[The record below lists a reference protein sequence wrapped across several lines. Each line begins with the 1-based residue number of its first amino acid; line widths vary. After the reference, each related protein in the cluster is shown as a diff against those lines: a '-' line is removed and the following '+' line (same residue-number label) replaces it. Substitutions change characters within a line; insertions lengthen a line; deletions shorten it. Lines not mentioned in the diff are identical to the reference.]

1 MMNLLEQI
9 NRVINQ
15 LETPED
21 VLDSAASESS
31 SEPIQQL
38 IDLLSEVE
46 KSTEPEAKT
55 PLNSTQEIHHLTNL
69 LLQELEICSDGQA
82 DESQRADEIDRLLD
96 LLFNLVKSLENGEF
110 YSPEA
115 VRNYRGNS
123 LNSISSDAQVFSDL
137 SPENYADYSEDDF
150 QSISAFFQS
159 FSGSKPEKNQNQGAV
174 SEIIDTDPLGEVE
187 FSGVNQ
193 PPIDELEKVSPR
205 SEPELQS
212 DIRLESEPEP
222 EPEPEQLRP
231 GDPLRESPQVEAQS
245 LPEPDLEEVA
255 RSLDVL
261 RQLMFSSQSPQTTQ
275 AKAVNAENVSTTTAN
290 SWPNSP
296 LEDEVSSDQK
306 FDNYSEDRRSI
317 ISEDIANQ
325 ENFSAQATGR
335 KYANN
340 EPINLAQVNDE
351 SINLAQVNDEPIN
364 SGQYSDFVAVE
375 VLAPLTEQPLE
386 TGNKSDFE
394 MLQSLLVNPEVD
406 PLRKLNQ
413 QLDQKLSHIDRQIH
427 NPQNLINLLMPVIAE
442 LLSLKVE
449 ESKEDISRAIAPI
462 IDQAIQERSLQDKS
476 AMSAVLATLIPEA
489 ISYQIKQAPEDIAK
503 AIAPE
508 IAPAIREQIK
518 LDRAAIANVLA
529 PQMGD
534 AIKEQ
539 IKLEQEAMVD
549 ALYPVIGSTVA
560 RYIAEAIK
568 DINEKIARA
577 LSGQTIRRKIQAR
590 LQGVS
595 EGELIF
601 KEAIASRV
609 QGVFLIH
616 KQSGLIISEAQPSEE
631 NQLESEM
638 VAGMLTAI
646 RSFVND
652 CIVQTGEVAELD
664 DIEYGLSTIK
674 LEVAGYCYLA
684 VLIKGDHPPKQLV
697 AQIRKTLSKIV
708 LYHSNAVQEFDGDPD
723 SVPQEIHQMLADL
736 ITISEAK
743 KHKGYPP
750 LLQLLLIVAVGLIF
764 APFGWQFYQNSL
776 ERRQETQVL
785 NALDADPEL
794 RIYPWTVQVNE
805 DAVTV
810 RGKVPNPMLRAQ
822 AENLVKNAVP
832 TLKLNNQIIA
842 PEKSSLHKSIQD
854 EVNRVAETLNK
865 MAGISITVKYVEG
878 KVNVA
883 GTVIQERDSQNI
895 AQAFGKIPGVTG
907 VVSAIQLQPLSIDTR
922 IYFEQNSSTIKPED
936 VKTKLVEIQRFLTQ
950 YPQVH
955 LNIVGYSDRTGQRS
969 RNQVL
974 ALQRAETVQKALIS
988 MGIAPERLNI
998 SANPEPPIDV
1008 DRSQPQWQHRSVV
1021 FYPVIPHSNERSPLS
1036 LSERSR

>member
-1 MMNLLEQI
+1 MMTLLEQI
-9 NRVINQ
+9 NRVIER
-15 LETPED
+15 LEIPED
-21 VLDSAASESS
+21 VLDSASSEAS
-31 SEPIQQL
+31 SEPMQQL
-38 IDLLSEVE
+38 IDLLCEVE
-46 KSTEPEAKT
+46 SSTEPET
-55 PLNSTQEIHHLTNL
+55 NPPLNSTQEVDHLTNL
-69 LLQELEICSDGQA
+69 LLQELESCSDETA
-82 DESQRADEIDRLLD
+82 DESRRAAQIDRLLD
-96 LLFNLVKSLENGEF
+96 LLFKLVKSYETGDF
-110 YSPEA
+110 YCQKA
-115 VRNYRGNS
+115 VPNSRGNS

-137 SPENYADYSEDDF
+137 SLENYPEYSGDDF
-150 QSISAFFQS
+150 RRLSEFFQS
-159 FSGSKPEKNQNQGAV
+159 FPGSKAEKNQGSV
-174 SEIIDTDPLGEVE
+174 SEITDPDPLGEFE
-187 FSGVNQ
+187 LSGVNQ
-193 PPIDELEKVSPR
+193 PPIAELEKVSPR

-222 EPEPEQLRP
+222 EPEPEQCRP
-231 GDPLRESPQVEAQS
+231 GDPLRESPQVAAES
-245 LPEPDLEEVA
+245 LPEPDIEEVA
-255 RSLDVL
+255 RSLEVL

-275 AKAVNAENVSTTTAN
+275 ATAVNGENVSISTTN

-296 LEDEVSSDQK
+296 LEDEVSSAQK
-306 FDNYSEDRRSI
+306 LENYSDDRRSS
-317 ISEDIANQ
+317 ISEEIANRG
-325 ENFSAQATGR
+325 NFSAEATDR
-335 KYANN
+335 KSANN
-340 EPINLAQVNDE
+340 EPINPIQVNDDP
-351 SINLAQVNDEPIN
+351 INLIQVNNEPIN
-364 SGQYSDFVAVE
+364 LGQNSDFVAVE
-375 VLAPLTEQPLE
+375 VLAPLKEQSLE

-413 QLDQKLSHIDRQIH
+413 QLDQKLSHIDLQIN

-442 LLSLKVE
+442 LLSLKVA

-462 IDQAIQERSLQDKS
+462 IDQAIQQRSLQDKS

-529 PQMGD
+529 PQMGE

-577 LSGQTIRRKIQAR
+577 LSGQTIRRKIQAK

-595 EGELIF
+595 EGELIL

-609 QGVFLIH
+609 QGIFLIH
-616 KQSGLIISEAQPSEE
+616 KQSGLIISEAQPPEH
-631 NQLESEM
+631 QLESEM
-638 VAGMLTAI
+638 VGGMLTAI

-697 AQIRKTLSKIV
+697 AQIRKTLSKII
-708 LYHSNAVQEFDGDPD
+708 LYHSNVIQEFDGDPD
-723 SVPQEIHQMLADL
+723 SVPQEIHQMLHDL
-736 ITISEAK
+736 LAAAETT
-743 KHKGYPP
+743 KHQNLP
-750 LLQLLLIVAVGLIF
+750 LLQVLIAAIAGLIF
-764 APFGWQFYQNSL
+764 LSLGWNFYQNFQA
-776 ERRQETQVL
+776 RKQETQVL
-785 NALDADPEL
+785 NALDANPEL
-794 RIYPWTVQVNE
+794 KIYPWTVQVNK
-805 DAVTV
+805 DTVTV
-810 RGKVPNPMLRAQ
+810 RGKVPNPMLRSEA
-822 AENLVKNAVP
+822 VKIVQNAAP

-842 PEKSSLHKSIQD
+842 PEKSSLHKSVED
-854 EVNRVAETLNK
+854 EVNRMAETLNK
-865 MAGISITVKYVEG
+865 MAGISITVKYLEG
-878 KVNVA
+878 KVTVE
-883 GTVIQERDSQNI
+883 GTVIQEKDSQNI
-895 AQAFGKIPGVTG
+895 AQAFAKIPGVTG
-907 VVSAIQLQPLSIDTR
+907 VVSAVQLQPLSIDTR

-955 LNIVGYSDRTGQRS
+955 LNIVGHSDRTGQRS
-969 RNQVL
+969 YNQSL
-974 ALQRAETVQKALIS
+974 ALQRAESVQKALIS
-988 MGIAPERLNI
+988 MGIAPERLHI

-1008 DRSQPQWQHRSVV
+1008 KQSQPQWQHRSVV
-1021 FYPVIPHSNERSPLS
+1021 FYPVIPPSNE
-1036 LSERSR
+1036 

>member
-9 NRVINQ
+9 NRVLNQ
-15 LETPED
+15 IETSED
-21 VLDSAASESS
+21 ALDSAASESS
-31 SEPIQQL
+31 SESTQQL
-38 IDLLSEVE
+38 IELLSEVE
-46 KSTEPEAKT
+46 NSTEPEIKN
-55 PLNSTQEIHHLTNL
+55 PLNSTQEIHHVNNL
-69 LLQELEICSDGQA
+69 ILPELESCSNGQIN
-82 DESQRADEIDRLLD
+82 DESERADEIYRWLD

-150 QSISAFFQS
+150 QSISAFLQS
-159 FSGSKPEKNQNQGAV
+159 FSGAKPEKNQNQGAV
-174 SEIIDTDPLGEVE
+174 SEIIDTDPLAEVE

-193 PPIDELEKVSPR
+193 PPSDELEKVSPR

-222 EPEPEQLRP
+222 EPEAEQLRP
-231 GDPLRESPQVEAQS
+231 GDDPLRKSPQAEVES
-245 LPEPDLEEVA
+245 LPEPDVEEVA
-255 RSLDVL
+255 RYLDAL

-290 SWPNSP
+290 LWPNSP
-296 LEDEVSSDQK
+296 LEDEVLSAQK
-306 FDNYSEDRRSI
+306 LENYSEDRRSS

-325 ENFSAQATGR
+325 KNFSAEATGR
-335 KYANN
+335 KCANN
-340 EPINLAQVNDE
+340 EPISLLQVNNEPINRVQVNDE
-351 SINLAQVNDEPIN
+351 TINLIQEINEPIN
-364 SGQYSDFVAVE
+364 YGQNSDFIAE
-375 VLAPLTEQPLE
+375 ESLE
-386 TGNKSDFE
+386 TSSKSDFE
-394 MLQSLLVNPEVD
+394 QLQSLLVNPKVE
-406 PLRKLNQ
+406 PLRKLHQ
-413 QLDQKLSHIDRQIH
+413 QMEQKLSHIDRQIH

-462 IDQAIQERSLQDKS
+462 IDQAIQKRSMQDKS
-476 AMSAVLATLIPEA
+476 AMSAALATLIPAA

-560 RYIAEAIK
+560 KYIAEAIK

-577 LSGQTIRRKIQAR
+577 LSGQTIRRKIQAK
-590 LQGVS
+590 LQGIS
-595 EGELIF
+595 EGELIL

-616 KQSGLIISEAQPSEE
+616 KQSGLVISEAQPPEH
-631 NQLESEM
+631 QLESEM

-652 CIVQTGEVAELD
+652 CIVQTGEVAELN
-664 DIEYGLSTIK
+664 DIEYGLYTIK

-684 VLIKGDHPPKQLV
+684 VLIKGDQPPKQLV

-708 LYHSNAVQEFDGDPD
+708 LYYSDAIQEFDGDPD
-723 SVPQEIHQMLADL
+723 SVPQEIHQMLAEL

-743 KHKGYPP
+743 KHQNIPF
-750 LLQLLLIVAVGLIF
+750 LQLFMLAIAGLIF
-764 APFGWQFYQNSL
+764 LPLGWNFYQNFQA
-776 ERRQETQVL
+776 RKQETQVL
-785 NALDADPEL
+785 NVLDADPEL
-794 RIYPWTVQVNE
+794 RIYPWTVQVE
-805 DAVTV
+805 KDTLTV
-810 RGKVPNPMLRAQ
+810 RGKVPNPKLRSQ
-822 AENLVKNAVP
+822 AEKLLKNAVP

-842 PEKSSLHKSIQD
+842 PEKSSLHKSVED

-865 MAGISITVKYVEG
+865 MAGISIKVKYVEG
-878 KVNVA
+878 KVNVE
-883 GTVIQERDSQNI
+883 GTVIQEQDSQNI
-895 AQAFGKIPGVTG
+895 AEAFGKIPGVTG
-907 VVSAIQLQPLSIDTR
+907 VVSAIQLQPLKIDTR

-936 VKTKLVEIQRFLTQ
+936 VNTKLVEIQRFLTQ

-974 ALQRAETVQKALIS
+974 ALQRAESVQKALIS

-1021 FYPVIPHSNERSPLS
+1021 FYPVIPHSHE
-1036 LSERSR
+1036 

>member
-9 NRVINQ
+9 NRAIDR
-15 LETPED
+15 LETSED

-31 SEPIQQL
+31 SEQIQQL
-38 IDLLSEVE
+38 IDLLSEVDN
-46 KSTEPEAKT
+46 SSEPETKT
-55 PLNSTQEIHHLTNL
+55 PLNSIQEIHHLTNL
-69 LLQELEICSDGQA
+69 LLQELDSCSDRTA
-82 DESQRADEIDRLLD
+82 DESRRADEIDRLLD
-96 LLFNLVKSLENGEF
+96 LLFNLVKSSENGDF

-115 VRNYRGNS
+115 VPNSSGNS
-123 LNSISSDAQVFSDL
+123 LNEISSDAQVFRDL
-137 SPENYADYSEDDF
+137 SPENYREYSEDDF
-150 QSISAFFQS
+150 RTISEFFQS
-159 FSGSKPEKNQNQGAV
+159 FSGSKPEKNPGAV
-174 SEIIDTDPLGEVE
+174 SEITDTDPLGEAE

-193 PPIDELEKVSPR
+193 PPIDELEKVSTR

-212 DIRLESEPEP
+212 DIRLESEA
-222 EPEPEQLRP
+222 EPEPEQCRP
-231 GDPLRESPQVEAQS
+231 GDPLQESPQVEAEP
-245 LPEPDLEEVA
+245 LPEPDTEEVA
-255 RSLDVL
+255 RSLEVL

-275 AKAVNAENVSTTTAN
+275 GKAVNAENVSIATTN

-296 LEDEVSSDQK
+296 LEDEVSSAQK
-306 FDNYSEDRRSI
+306 LENYSEDRLSN

-325 ENFSAQATGR
+325 GNFSAEATDR
-335 KYANN
+335 ESVNN
-340 EPINLAQVNDE
+340 EPINLAQINNE
-351 SINLAQVNDEPIN
+351 PINPAQEINEPINLAQEINEPIN
-364 SGQYSDFVAVE
+364 SGQNFEFVAVE
-375 VLAPLTEQPLE
+375 VLAPLKEESLE
-386 TGNKSDFE
+386 TSSKSDFE
-394 MLQSLLVNPEVD
+394 MLQSLLVNSEVD

-413 QLDQKLSHIDRQIH
+413 ELGEKLSQIDRQIH

-449 ESKEDISRAIAPI
+449 ESKDDISRAIAPI
-462 IDQAIQERSLQDKS
+462 IDQAIQQRSLQDKS

-638 VAGMLTAI
+638 VGGMLTAI

-708 LYHSNAVQEFDGDPD
+708 LYHSSAVQEFDGDPD
-723 SVPQEIHQMLADL
+723 TIPQEIHQMLGEL
-736 ITISEAK
+736 ITVSEAK
-743 KHKGYPP
+743 KPKGYPP
-750 LLQLLLIVAVGLIF
+750 LLQLLLIVAVGVIF

-794 RIYPWTVQVNE
+794 RIYPWKIQVNE
-805 DAVTV
+805 DTVTV
-810 RGKVPNPMLRAQ
+810 RGKVPNPMLRSQ

-832 TLKLNNQIIA
+832 TLRLNNQIIA
-842 PEKSSLHKSIQD
+842 PEKSSLHKSVED

-878 KVNVA
+878 KVNVE

-895 AQAFGKIPGVTG
+895 AQAFGNIPGVTG

-1008 DRSQPQWQHRSVV
+1008 DRSQPQWQHRSVI
-1021 FYPVIPHSNERSPLS
+1021 FYPAIPHSNE
-1036 LSERSR
+1036 

>member
-9 NRVINQ
+9 NRVIDQ
-15 LETPED
+15 LKTPED
-21 VLDSAASESS
+21 ILPSASPEAS

-38 IDLLSEVE
+38 TELLCEVE
-46 KSTEPEAKT
+46 NSTEPETKP

-69 LLQELEICSDGQA
+69 LLQELESCSDRTA
-82 DESQRADEIDRLLD
+82 DESRRADEIDRLLD
-96 LLFNLVKSLENGEF
+96 MLFTLVKSYETGDF
-110 YSPEA
+110 YCQKA
-115 VRNYRGNS
+115 VPNSSGNS
-123 LNSISSDAQVFSDL
+123 LNEISSDAQFFSDL
-137 SPENYADYSEDDF
+137 SLENYPEYSGDDF
-150 QSISAFFQS
+150 RRISEFFQS
-159 FSGSKPEKNQNQGAV
+159 FPGSKPEKKQGAV
-174 SEIIDTDPLGEVE
+174 SEITAPDPLGEVE

-193 PPIDELEKVSPR
+193 PPMDELEKVSPR

-212 DIRLESEPEP
+212 YIRLESEPEP
-222 EPEPEQLRP
+222 EPEPEQCRP
-231 GDPLRESPQVEAQS
+231 GDPLRESPQVEAES

-255 RSLDVL
+255 RSLEVL

-275 AKAVNAENVSTTTAN
+275 PTAVNSENVSIATTN

-296 LEDEVSSDQK
+296 LEDEVSSAQK
-306 FDNYSEDRRSI
+306 LENYSDDRRSS
-317 ISEDIANQ
+317 ISEDIANHGD
-325 ENFSAQATGR
+325 FSAEATDR
-335 KYANN
+335 ESVNNEPINPAQINNEPINPAQINN
-340 EPINLAQVNDE
+340 EPINLAQ
-351 SINLAQVNDEPIN
+351 INDEPIN
-364 SGQYSDFVAVE
+364 SGQNFDFVAVE
-375 VLAPLTEQPLE
+375 VLAPLKEESLE
-386 TGNKSDFE
+386 TSSKSDFE
-394 MLQSLLVNPEVD
+394 MLQSLLVKPEVD

-413 QLDQKLSHIDRQIH
+413 QLDQKLSHIDRQIN

-462 IDQAIQERSLQDKS
+462 IDQAIQERSQQDKS

-489 ISYQIKQAPEDIAK
+489 ISYQIKQSPEDIAK

-568 DINEKIARA
+568 DINEKIAKA
-577 LSGQTIRRKIQAR
+577 LSGQTIRRKIQAK

-601 KEAIASRV
+601 KEAIASRI

-616 KQSGLIISEAQPSEE
+616 KQSGLIISKAQPSEE

-638 VAGMLTAI
+638 VGGMLTAI

-697 AQIRKTLSKIV
+697 AQIRETLSKIV

-723 SVPQEIHQMLADL
+723 SVPQEIHQMLHNL
-736 ITISEAK
+736 IAVSEIK
-743 KHKGYPP
+743 KHQNLP
-750 LLQLLLIVAVGLIF
+750 LLQLLITAIVGLIF
-764 APFGWQFYQNSL
+764 LSLGWHFYQNFQA
-776 ERRQETQVL
+776 RKQETQVL
-785 NALDADPEL
+785 NALDTNPEL
-794 RIYPWTVQVNE
+794 RIYPWTVQV
-805 DAVTV
+805 DKDTVTV
-810 RGKVPNPMLRAQ
+810 RGKVPNPMLRSQ
-822 AENLVKNAVP
+822 AETLVKNAVP

-842 PEKSSLHKSIQD
+842 PEKSSLHKSVED

-878 KVNVA
+878 KVNVE

-895 AQAFGKIPGVTG
+895 AQAFGNIPGVTG

-969 RNQVL
+969 HNQVL

-1008 DRSQPQWQHRSVV
+1008 DRSQPQWQHRSVI
-1021 FYPVIPHSNERSPLS
+1021 FYPVIPHSNE
-1036 LSERSR
+1036 